1 MNERQAITLK
11 QQHDN
16 GNHVIKQPE
25 LHGDN
30 YIIQLLIRGYTFVS
44 GNAHQ
49 SHGSWTAPGF
59 QV

>member
-30 YIIQLLIRGYTFVS
+30 YIIQLLIRG
-44 GNAHQ
+44 
-49 SHGSWTAPGF
+49 
-59 QV
+59 